1 VLLRA
6 AAAGRPRGCA
16 LSAARVWQAEPERP
30 PTHQRAD
37 GVLRVLRRADL
48 AHNQDIQRRAQ
59 LARHLLFFCGGG
71 AARADSQG

>member
-1 VLLRA
+1 
-6 AAAGRPRGCA
+6 
-16 LSAARVWQAEPERP
+16 
-30 PTHQRAD
+30 
-37 GVLRVLRRADL
+37 VLRRADL